1 MSFKF
6 ATVKMVFKSRKPVAK
21 SNQNEC
27 YKAIVKEWWFT

>member
-6 ATVKMVFKSRKPVAK
+6 ATVKMVFKSRKRVAK

-27 YKAIVKEWWFT
+27 YKAIVKEW